1 MFFRFV
7 ERKKNIFYCMR
18 TRINRARKVK
28 NIGQRLVR
36 HCALRRY
43 ENILL
48 NASANEKK
56 VVLLQ
61 TLFKYLTK
69 AMEILSNRILNM
81 AESETL
87 AMTAKARELKA
98 QGKDVISLSIGE
110 PDFNTPETVK
120 EAAKKAIDDNFT
132 HYPPV
137 PGYPDLR
144 EAVCEKFRRD
154 NGLEFKPEQI
164 VVSTGAK
171 QSIYQLVQCLVNPG
185 DEVIIPTPFWVSY
198 KEIVRVAEGK
208 CVYVKTKIENDFKV
222 TPQQI
227 EEAITPRTK
236 LIMFSSPS
244 NPTGMLYS
252 KEELRGIAEVVAKH
266 PNVYVMA
273 DEIYE
278 HINFVG
284 QHQSIAQFPEV
295 KDRVITIN
303 GVAKGFAMTGWRIG
317 FIAAPTVIAKACN
330 KLQGQVTS
338 ATCSIAQKATV
349 RAMLMDPKNS
359 TEIIDMRNTFLKRR
373 DMVYKLLCDIP
384 GLKVRL
390 PQGAFYFFPDVSS
403 YYGKNFNGQVIAN
416 STDMAFYLLNEAN
429 VATVM
434 GSAFGDDACIRLSY
448 ATSEDLLIEA
458 IRRIKEALLK
468 LK

>member
-1 MFFRFV
+1 
-7 ERKKNIFYCMR
+7 
-18 TRINRARKVK
+18 
-28 NIGQRLVR
+28 
-36 HCALRRY
+36 
-43 ENILL
+43 
-48 NASANEKK
+48 
-56 VVLLQ
+56 
-61 TLFKYLTK
+61 
-69 AMEILSNRILNM
+69 MEILSNRVLSM

-110 PDFNTPETVK
+110 PDFNTPDAVK
-120 EAAKKAIDDNFT
+120 EAAKQAIDDNFT

-137 PGYPDLR
+137 PGYADLK
-144 EAVCEKFRRD
+144 EAVCKKFKRD
-154 NGLEFKPEQI
+154 NNLDFTPDQI

-171 QSIYQLVQCLVNPG
+171 QSIYQLVQCLINPG

-198 KEIVRVAEGK
+198 KEFVRLAGGE
-208 CVYVKTKIENDFKV
+208 CVYVKTKIENNFKV
-222 TPQQI
+222 TAEQL
-227 EEAITPRTK
+227 EAAITPKTK

-244 NPTGMLYS
+244 NPTGMLYT
-252 KEELRGIAEVVAKH
+252 KEELKAIAQVVAKH
-266 PNVYVMA
+266 ENLFVMA

-284 QHQSIAQFPEV
+284 KHESIAQFPEV

-317 FIAAPTVIAKACN
+317 FIAAPLVIAKACN

-349 RAMLMDPKNS
+349 RAMLMDPTTS
-359 TEIIDMRNTFLKRR
+359 EDIINMRETFRKRR
-373 DMVYKLLCDIP
+373 DMVYQLLQEIP
-384 GLKVRL
+384 GVKVGL

-403 YYGKNFNGQVIAN
+403 YYGKSFNGQVINN

-434 GSAFGDDACIRLSY
+434 GSAFGDDTCIRLSY
-448 ATSEDLLIEA
+448 ATSEDLLREA
-458 IRRIKEALLK
+458 LRRIKAALANLK
-468 LK
+468 

>member
-1 MFFRFV
+1 M
-7 ERKKNIFYCMR
+7 N
-18 TRINRARKVK
+18 
-28 NIGQRLVR
+28 
-36 HCALRRY
+36 
-43 ENILL
+43 
-48 NASANEKK
+48 
-56 VVLLQ
+56 
-61 TLFKYLTK
+61 
-69 AMEILSNRILNM
+69 ILSNRILNM

-110 PDFNTPETVK
+110 PDFNTPEIVK
-120 EAAKKAIDDNFT
+120 EAAKQAIDDNFT

-144 EAVCEKFRRD
+144 EAVCQKFKRD
-154 NGLEFKPEQI
+154 NNLDFKPEQI

-171 QSIYQLVQCLVNPG
+171 QSIYQVVQCLVNPG
-185 DEVIIPTPFWVSY
+185 DEVIIPTPYWVSY

-208 CVYVKTKIENDFKV
+208 CVYVKTLIENDFKV
-222 TPQQI
+222 TPEQI
-227 EEAITPRTK
+227 EAAITPRTK

-244 NPTGMLYS
+244 NPTGMLYT
-252 KEELRGIAEVVAKH
+252 KEELKGIAEVVARH
-266 PNVYVMA
+266 ENVFIMA

-284 QHQSIAQFPEV
+284 KHESIAQFPEV
-295 KDRVITIN
+295 RDRVITIN

-317 FIAAPTVIAKACN
+317 FIAAPLEIAKACN

-349 RAMLMDPKNS
+349 RAMQMDPNTS
-359 TEIIDMRNTFLKRR
+359 EDIINMRNIFRQRR

-403 YYGKNFNGQVIAN
+403 YYGKSFNGNKIEN

-434 GSAFGDDACIRLSY
+434 GSAFGDDTCIRLSY
-448 ATSEDLLIEA
+448 ATSEELLREA
-458 IRRIKEALLK
+458 LRRIKDALANLK
-468 LK
+468 

>member
-1 MFFRFV
+1 
-7 ERKKNIFYCMR
+7 
-18 TRINRARKVK
+18 
-28 NIGQRLVR
+28 
-36 HCALRRY
+36 
-43 ENILL
+43 
-48 NASANEKK
+48 
-56 VVLLQ
+56 
-61 TLFKYLTK
+61 
-69 AMEILSNRILNM
+69 MEILSNRILNM

-110 PDFNTPETVK
+110 PDFNTPEVVK
-120 EAAKKAIDDNFT
+120 EAAKQAIDDNFT

-144 EAVCEKFRRD
+144 EAICNKFKRD

-164 VVSTGAK
+164 VVSTGGK
-171 QSIYQLVQCLVNPG
+171 QALYQVVQCLVNPG
-185 DEVIIPTPFWVSY
+185 DEVIIPTPYWVSY
-198 KEIVRVAEGK
+198 KEMVRIAEGK
-208 CVYVKTKIENDFKV
+208 CVFVKTKIENDFKV
-222 TPQQI
+222 TPQQL
-227 EEAITPRTK
+227 EEAITPKTK

-252 KEELRGIAEVVAKH
+252 KEELKAIADVVASH
-266 PNVYVMA
+266 DNLFVIS

-284 QHQSIAQFPEV
+284 KHQSIAQFENV
-295 KDRVITIN
+295 RDRVVTVN

-317 FIAAPTVIAKACN
+317 FIGAPTIIAKACN
-330 KLQGQVTS
+330 KLQGQITS

-349 RAMLMDPKNS
+349 RAMLMDPATS
-359 TEIIDMRNTFLKRR
+359 DDIINMRNIFLKRR
-373 DMVYKLLCDIP
+373 DLVYKLLCDIP
-384 GLKVRL
+384 GIKVRL
-390 PQGAFYFFPDVSS
+390 PQGAFYFFPEVSS
-403 YYGKNFNGQVIAN
+403 YYGKSNGDTKINN
-416 STDMAFYLLNEAN
+416 STDLAMYLLNEAN

-434 GSAFGDDACIRLSY
+434 GSAFGDDNCIRLSY
-448 ATSEDLLIEA
+448 ATSEELLVEA

>member
-1 MFFRFV
+1 
-7 ERKKNIFYCMR
+7 
-18 TRINRARKVK
+18 
-28 NIGQRLVR
+28 
-36 HCALRRY
+36 
-43 ENILL
+43 
-48 NASANEKK
+48 
-56 VVLLQ
+56 
-61 TLFKYLTK
+61 
-69 AMEILSNRILNM
+69 MEILSNRILNM

-110 PDFNTPETVK
+110 PDFNTPEVVK

-137 PGYPDLR
+137 SGYPDLR
-144 EAVCEKFRRD
+144 EAICKKFKRD
-154 NGLEFKPEQI
+154 NNLDFKPEQI

-222 TPQQI
+222 TAQQI
-227 EEAITPRTK
+227 EEAITPKTK

-244 NPTGMLYS
+244 NPTGMLYT
-252 KEELRGIAEVVAKH
+252 KEELKAIADVVARH
-266 PNVYVMA
+266 ENVFVMA

-284 QHQSIAQFPEV
+284 KHESIAQFENV
-295 KDRVITIN
+295 RDRVITIN

-317 FIAAPTVIAKACN
+317 FIAAPLVIAKACN

-349 RAMLMDPKNS
+349 CAMLMDPTTS
-359 TEIIDMRNTFLKRR
+359 EDIINMRNIFMKRR
-373 DMVYKLLCDIP
+373 DMVYKLLCEIP

-390 PQGAFYFFPDVSS
+390 PQGAFYFFPEVSS
-403 YYGKNFNGQVIAN
+403 YYGKSYGEYKINN
-416 STDMAFYLLNEAN
+416 STDLAMYLLNEAN

-434 GSAFGDDACIRLSY
+434 GSAFGDDNCIRLSY
-448 ATSEDLLIEA
+448 ATSEELLVEA
-458 IRRIKEALLK
+458 LRRIKEALGK

>member
-1 MFFRFV
+1 
-7 ERKKNIFYCMR
+7 
-18 TRINRARKVK
+18 
-28 NIGQRLVR
+28 
-36 HCALRRY
+36 
-43 ENILL
+43 
-48 NASANEKK
+48 
-56 VVLLQ
+56 
-61 TLFKYLTK
+61 
-69 AMEILSNRILNM
+69 MEIISNRILNM

-110 PDFNTPETVK
+110 PDFNTPDTVK
-120 EAAKKAIDDNFT
+120 DAAKQAIDDNFT

-137 PGYPDLR
+137 PGYADLR
-144 EAVCEKFRRD
+144 EAIAQKFKRD
-154 NGLEFKPEQI
+154 NNLDYKPEQI
-164 VVSTGAK
+164 VVSTGGK
-171 QSIYQLVQCLVNPG
+171 QAIYQVVQCLVNPG

-208 CVYVKTKIENDFKV
+208 PVYVKTSIENDFKV
-222 TPQQI
+222 TPAQL
-227 EEAITPRTK
+227 EAAITPRTK

-244 NPTGMLYS
+244 NPTGMLYT
-252 KEELRGIAEVVAKH
+252 KEELKGIAEVVARH
-266 PNVYVMA
+266 ENLFVMS

-284 QHQSIAQFPEV
+284 KHESLAQFPEV
-295 KDRVITIN
+295 KERVITVN

-317 FIAAPTVIAKACN
+317 FIGAPLVIAKACN

-349 RAMLMDPKNS
+349 RAMQMDPATS
-359 TEIIDMRNTFLKRR
+359 DDIINMRNIFRQRR
-373 DMVYKLLCDIP
+373 DMVYQLLCDIP
-384 GLKVRL
+384 DLKVCM

-403 YYGKNFNGQVIAN
+403 YYGKSFNGKKIEN

-434 GSAFGDDACIRLSY
+434 GSAFGDDDCIRLSY
-448 ATSEDLLIEA
+448 ATSEDLLREA
-458 IRRIKEALLK
+458 LRRIKEALAQLK
-468 LK
+468 

>member
-1 MFFRFV
+1 
-7 ERKKNIFYCMR
+7 
-18 TRINRARKVK
+18 
-28 NIGQRLVR
+28 
-36 HCALRRY
+36 
-43 ENILL
+43 
-48 NASANEKK
+48 
-56 VVLLQ
+56 
-61 TLFKYLTK
+61 
-69 AMEILSNRILNM
+69 MEILSNRILNM

-98 QGKDVISLSIGE
+98 HGKDVISLSIGE
-110 PDFNTPETVK
+110 PDFNTPDAVK

-144 EAVCEKFRRD
+144 EAICTKFKRD
-154 NGLEFKPEQI
+154 NNLDFKPEQI

-222 TPQQI
+222 TPQQL

-244 NPTGMLYS
+244 NPTGMLYT
-252 KEELRGIAEVVAKH
+252 KDELKAIADVVAKH
-266 PNVYVMA
+266 DNIFIMA

-284 QHQSIAQFPEV
+284 KHESIAQFENV
-295 KDRVITIN
+295 RDRVITVN

-349 RAMLMDPKNS
+349 CAMLMDPATS
-359 TEIIDMRNTFLKRR
+359 PDIINMRNIFQKRR

-384 GLKVRL
+384 GVKVRL
-390 PQGAFYFFPDVSS
+390 PQGAFYFFPEVSS
-403 YYGKNFNGQVIAN
+403 YYGKSYGEYMINN
-416 STDMAFYLLNEAN
+416 STDLAMYLLNEAN

-434 GSAFGDDACIRLSY
+434 GSAFGDDNCIRLSY
-448 ATSEDLLIEA
+448 ATSEELLVEA
-458 IRRIKEALLK
+458 LRRIKEALLK
-468 LK
+468 LQ

>member
-1 MFFRFV
+1 M
-7 ERKKNIFYCMR
+7 N
-18 TRINRARKVK
+18 
-28 NIGQRLVR
+28 
-36 HCALRRY
+36 
-43 ENILL
+43 
-48 NASANEKK
+48 
-56 VVLLQ
+56 
-61 TLFKYLTK
+61 
-69 AMEILSNRILNM
+69 ILSNRILNM

-110 PDFNTPETVK
+110 PDFNTPVIVK
-120 EAAKKAIDDNFT
+120 EAAKQAIDDNFT

-144 EAVCEKFRRD
+144 EAVCQKFKRD
-154 NGLEFKPEQI
+154 NNLDFKPEQI

-171 QSIYQLVQCLVNPG
+171 QSIYQVVQCLVNPG
-185 DEVIIPTPFWVSY
+185 DEVIIPTPYWVSY

-208 CVYVKTKIENDFKV
+208 CVYVKTLIENDFKV
-222 TPQQI
+222 TPEQI
-227 EEAITPRTK
+227 EAAITPRTK

-244 NPTGMLYS
+244 NPTGMLYT
-252 KEELRGIAEVVAKH
+252 KEELKGIAEVVARH
-266 PNVYVMA
+266 ENVFIMA

-284 QHQSIAQFPEV
+284 KHESIAQFPEV
-295 KDRVITIN
+295 RDRVITIN

-317 FIAAPTVIAKACN
+317 FIAAPLEIAKACN

-349 RAMLMDPKNS
+349 RAMQMDPNTS
-359 TEIIDMRNTFLKRR
+359 EDIINMRNIFRQRR

-403 YYGKNFNGQVIAN
+403 YYGKSFNGNKIEN

-434 GSAFGDDACIRLSY
+434 GSAFGDDTCIRLSY
-448 ATSEDLLIEA
+448 ATSEELLREA
-458 IRRIKEALLK
+458 LRRIKDALANLK
-468 LK
+468 

>member
-1 MFFRFV
+1 MYLSPLGDYKYTIFFS
-7 ERKKNIFYCMR
+7 N
-18 TRINRARKVK
+18 TAH
-28 NIGQRLVR
+28 L
-36 HCALRRY
+36 
-43 ENILL
+43 ENYVYLCTLKSLL
-48 NASANEKK
+48 N
-56 VVLLQ
+56 
-61 TLFKYLTK
+61 
-69 AMEILSNRILNM
+69 MEILSNRILNM

-110 PDFNTPETVK
+110 PDFNTPDEVK

-137 PGYPDLR
+137 PGYQDLR
-144 EAVCEKFRRD
+144 EAVSAKFLRD
-154 NGLEFKPEQI
+154 NGLEYKPEQI
-164 VVSTGAK
+164 VVSTGGK
-171 QSIYQLVQCLVNPG
+171 QALYQVVQVLVNPG
-185 DEVIIPTPFWVSY
+185 DEVIIPTPYWVSY
-198 KEIVRVAEGK
+198 KEFVRLAGGTP
-208 CVYVKTKIENDFKV
+208 VYVKTTLENDFKV
-222 TPQQI
+222 TPAQL
-227 EEAITPRTK
+227 EAAITPKTK

-252 KEELRGIAEVVAKH
+252 REELKGIAEVVAKH
-266 PNVYVMA
+266 ENLFVVS

-284 QHQSIAQFPEV
+284 KHQSIAQFPEV
-295 KDRVITIN
+295 KERVVTVN

-317 FIAAPTVIAKACN
+317 FIGAPLVIAKACN

-349 RAMLMDPKNS
+349 KAMLMDPANS
-359 TEIIDMRNTFLKRR
+359 PDIINMRNIFLQRR

-384 GLKVRL
+384 GLKVRM
-390 PQGAFYFFPDVSS
+390 PQGAFYFFPDCSS
-403 YYGKNFNGQVIAN
+403 YYGKSFNGKKIEN

-434 GSAFGDDACIRLSY
+434 GSAFGDDSCIRLSY
-448 ATSEDLLIEA
+448 ATSEDLLREA
-458 IRRIKEALLK
+458 LRRIKEALAQLK
-468 LK
+468 

>member
-1 MFFRFV
+1 M
-7 ERKKNIFYCMR
+7 N
-18 TRINRARKVK
+18 
-28 NIGQRLVR
+28 
-36 HCALRRY
+36 
-43 ENILL
+43 
-48 NASANEKK
+48 
-56 VVLLQ
+56 
-61 TLFKYLTK
+61 
-69 AMEILSNRILNM
+69 ILSNRILNM

-110 PDFNTPETVK
+110 PDFNTPEVVK
-120 EAAKKAIDDNFT
+120 EAAKQAIDDNFT

-144 EAVCEKFRRD
+144 EAVCKKFKRD
-154 NGLEFKPEQI
+154 NNLDFKPEQI

-171 QSIYQLVQCLVNPG
+171 QSIYQVVQCLVNPG

-208 CVYVKTKIENDFKV
+208 CVYVKTDIENDFKV
-222 TPQQI
+222 TPEQL
-227 EEAITPRTK
+227 EAAITPKTK

-244 NPTGMLYS
+244 NPTGMLYT
-252 KEELRGIAEVVAKH
+252 KEELKGIADVVARH
-266 PNVYVMA
+266 ENVFVMA

-284 QHQSIAQFPEV
+284 KHESIAQFPEV
-295 KDRVITIN
+295 RDRVITIN

-317 FIAAPTVIAKACN
+317 FIGAPLTIAKACN

-349 RAMLMDPKNS
+349 RAMEMDPTTS
-359 TEIIDMRNTFLKRR
+359 EDIINMRNIFRQRR
-373 DMVYKLLCDIP
+373 DMVYKLLCEIP

-403 YYGKNFNGQVIAN
+403 YYGKSFNGTKIEN

-448 ATSEDLLIEA
+448 ATSEDLLREA
-458 IRRIKEALLK
+458 LRRIKEALANLK
-468 LK
+468 

>member
-1 MFFRFV
+1 
-7 ERKKNIFYCMR
+7 
-18 TRINRARKVK
+18 
-28 NIGQRLVR
+28 
-36 HCALRRY
+36 
-43 ENILL
+43 
-48 NASANEKK
+48 
-56 VVLLQ
+56 
-61 TLFKYLTK
+61 
-69 AMEILSNRILNM
+69 MEILSNRVLSM

-110 PDFNTPETVK
+110 PDFNTPDAVK
-120 EAAKKAIDDNFT
+120 EAAKQAIDDNFT

-137 PGYPDLR
+137 PGYADLK
-144 EAVCEKFRRD
+144 EAVCLKFKRD
-154 NGLEFKPEQI
+154 NGLEFTPDQI

-171 QSIYQLVQCLVNPG
+171 QSIYQLVQCLINPG

-198 KEIVRVAEGK
+198 KEFVRLAGGECK
-208 CVYVKTKIENDFKV
+208 FVKTKIENNFKV
-222 TPQQI
+222 TAEQL
-227 EEAITPRTK
+227 EAAITPKTK

-244 NPTGMLYS
+244 NPTGMLYT
-252 KEELRGIAEVVAKH
+252 KEELKAIAQVVAKH
-266 PNVYVMA
+266 ENLFVMA

-284 QHQSIAQFPEV
+284 KHESIAQFPEV

-317 FIAAPTVIAKACN
+317 FIAAPLVIAKACN

-349 RAMLMDPKNS
+349 RAMLMDPTTS
-359 TEIIDMRNTFLKRR
+359 EDIINMRETFRKRR
-373 DMVYKLLCDIP
+373 DMVYQLLQEIP
-384 GLKVRL
+384 GVKVGL

-403 YYGKNFNGQVIAN
+403 YYGKSFNGQVINN

-434 GSAFGDDACIRLSY
+434 GSAFGDDTCIRLSY
-448 ATSEDLLIEA
+448 ATSEDLLREA
-458 IRRIKEALLK
+458 LRRIKEACARLK
-468 LK
+468 

>member
-1 MFFRFV
+1 M
-7 ERKKNIFYCMR
+7 N
-18 TRINRARKVK
+18 
-28 NIGQRLVR
+28 
-36 HCALRRY
+36 
-43 ENILL
+43 
-48 NASANEKK
+48 
-56 VVLLQ
+56 
-61 TLFKYLTK
+61 
-69 AMEILSNRILNM
+69 ILSNRILNM

-120 EAAKKAIDDNFT
+120 EAAKQAIDDNFT

-137 PGYPDLR
+137 PGYADLR
-144 EAVCEKFRRD
+144 EAVCQKFKRD
-154 NGLEFKPEQI
+154 NNLDFKPEQI

-208 CVYVKTKIENDFKV
+208 CVYVKTLIENDFKV
-222 TPQQI
+222 TPEQL
-227 EEAITPRTK
+227 EAAITPKTK

-252 KEELRGIAEVVAKH
+252 KEELKGIADVVTRH
-266 PNVYVMA
+266 ENVFVMA

-284 QHQSIAQFPEV
+284 KHESIAQFSEI
-295 KDRVITIN
+295 KDRVITVN

-317 FIAAPTVIAKACN
+317 FIAAPLVIAKACN

-349 RAMLMDPKNS
+349 RAMQMDPTTS
-359 TEIIDMRNTFLKRR
+359 EDIINMRNIFRQRR
-373 DMVYKLLCDIP
+373 DMVYQLLCDIP

-403 YYGKNFNGQVIAN
+403 YYGKSFNGNKIEN

-434 GSAFGDDACIRLSY
+434 GSAFGDDSCIRLSY
-448 ATSEDLLIEA
+448 ATSEELLREA
-458 IRRIKEALLK
+458 LRRIKEALANLK
-468 LK
+468 

>member
-1 MFFRFV
+1 M
-7 ERKKNIFYCMR
+7 N
-18 TRINRARKVK
+18 
-28 NIGQRLVR
+28 
-36 HCALRRY
+36 
-43 ENILL
+43 
-48 NASANEKK
+48 
-56 VVLLQ
+56 
-61 TLFKYLTK
+61 
-69 AMEILSNRILNM
+69 ILSNRILNM

-110 PDFNTPETVK
+110 PDFNTPEVVK
-120 EAAKKAIDDNFT
+120 EAAKQAIDENFT

-137 PGYPDLR
+137 PGYADLR
-144 EAVCEKFRRD
+144 EAVCKKFKRD
-154 NGLEFKPEQI
+154 NNLDFKPEQI

-171 QSIYQLVQCLVNPG
+171 QSIYQVVQCLVNPG

-208 CVYVKTKIENDFKV
+208 CVYVKTDIENDFKV
-222 TPQQI
+222 TPEQL
-227 EEAITPRTK
+227 EAAITPKTK

-244 NPTGMLYS
+244 NPTGMLYT
-252 KEELRGIAEVVAKH
+252 KEELKGIADVVARH
-266 PNVYVMA
+266 ENVFVMA

-284 QHQSIAQFPEV
+284 KHESIAQFPEV
-295 KDRVITIN
+295 RDRVITIN

-317 FIAAPTVIAKACN
+317 FIGAPLTIAKACN

-349 RAMLMDPKNS
+349 RAMEMDPATS
-359 TEIIDMRNTFLKRR
+359 EDIINMRNIFRQRR
-373 DMVYKLLCDIP
+373 DMVYKLLCEIP

-403 YYGKNFNGQVIAN
+403 YYGKSFNGTKIEN

-448 ATSEDLLIEA
+448 ATSEELLREA
-458 IRRIKEALLK
+458 LRRIKEALANLK
-468 LK
+468 